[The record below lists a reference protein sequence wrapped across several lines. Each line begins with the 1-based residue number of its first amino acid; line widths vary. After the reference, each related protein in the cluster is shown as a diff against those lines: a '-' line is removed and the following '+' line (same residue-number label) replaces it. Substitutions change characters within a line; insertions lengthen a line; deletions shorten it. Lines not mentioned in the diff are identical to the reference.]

1 MIIILLTLNKSKTY
15 LKNLLVISAG
25 FEQVKN
31 SFQRNSVTG
40 RHATPLATLFFGV
53 TMLFTGC
60 HAMLVVFERV
70 FLLSGVFYLTLLP
83 AVFKVSLGASSSTSK
98 LAGLHADLQNIAPA
112 RLFVWI
118 KIIRKR
124 SMVVGPI

>member
-1 MIIILLTLNKSKTY
+1 M
-15 LKNLLVISAG
+15 
-25 FEQVKN
+25 
-31 SFQRNSVTG
+31 TG
-40 RHATPLATLFFGV
+40 RHVTPLATLFFGV

-60 HAMLVVFERV
+60 HAMLVVFETV

-112 RLFVWI
+112 RLFV
-118 KIIRKR
+118 
-124 SMVVGPI
+124 